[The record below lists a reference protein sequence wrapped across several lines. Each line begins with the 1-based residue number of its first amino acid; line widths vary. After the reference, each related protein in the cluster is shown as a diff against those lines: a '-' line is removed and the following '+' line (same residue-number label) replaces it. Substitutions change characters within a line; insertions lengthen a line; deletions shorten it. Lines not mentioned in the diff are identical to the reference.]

1 MPAHAVVSSAEW
13 LAARKALLAEE
24 KAFTRQRD
32 ELNRRRLELP
42 WERVEKTY
50 LFNGPTGQESLGDL
64 FAGRRQLLIYHFML
78 GPGWAEGCPS
88 CSYISDHFAGM
99 MPHLN
104 ARDITLGAV
113 SRAPW
118 PEIEAFQRRMG
129 WKFHWVSSAGSDF
142 NFDFHVS
149 FKPEE
154 IEQGDLTYNYAEM
167 GGTPTE
173 ELPGISAFFRD
184 PDGSIY
190 HAYSSYARGLDML
203 VGAYN
208 YLDIAPL
215 GRNEDG
221 LAHSMSWVRHHDRY
235 ENNYL
240 VDPLAAYA
248 PPKGSC
254 CCK

>member
-1 MPAHAVVSSAEW
+1 MPAHAVVSSEEW

-42 WERVEKTY
+42 WQRVEKTY
-50 LFNGPTGQESLGDL
+50 LFNGPAGQESLADL
-64 FAGRRQLLIYHFML
+64 FAGRRQLLAYHFML
-78 GPGWAEGCPS
+78 GPNWKEGCPS
-88 CSYISDHFAGM
+88 CSYISDHFTGM

-104 ARDITLGAV
+104 ARDITLVAA

-154 IEQGDLTYNYAEM
+154 IERGELTYNYAEM

-184 PDGSIY
+184 PDDEVF
-190 HAYSSYARGLDML
+190 HTYSSYARGLDML

-208 YLDIAPL
+208 YIDIAPL
-215 GRNEDG
+215 GRNEAG
-221 LAHSMSWVRHHDRY
+221 LAHSMSWVRHHDKY
-235 ENNYL
+235 DDNYL
-240 VDPLAAYA
+240 VDPLAQYA

-254 CCK
+254 CCS